1 MNRHNLNSI
10 KLLKNNFFLFKTRFY
25 QSTNANNAIKW
36 PTNEVRKTFLDHF
49 CKNNKHK
56 FIASSSVIPRKGAG
70 TYFTN
75 AGMNQFKSIIL
86 GEINAGDIID
96 YNKYIGVANSQKCIR
111 IGGKHSDLDSIGKDD
126 NHHTFFEML
135 GNWSFGKYGKE
146 QACKYALELLI
157 DIYKLDLKRL
167 YFTYFAGNPLFN
179 LPADEETKNI
189 WISLGVPEG
198 NIIPFGMKENFW
210 EMDLT
215 GPCGPCTEIHYDRTN
230 ERALNLLN
238 KGDERVIELWNL
250 VFMQYNRLSEKKFIQ
265 LPELVVDTG
274 MGLERLS
281 AVLNNLNSNYDI
293 DMFTPIF
300 KQIEVYLKD
309 KNIHLP
315 SINECSQDSDLKY
328 GYRSLSDHIRTI
340 SVSIS
345 DGLIPTRSGLGGYLK
360 YLILKCIRI
369 SKDIFKIENN
379 QADFLCSLVIPVVDT
394 LKNTYPQLEMD
405 RERIQEVSQTAFF
418 YLLNRIFY
426 FR

>member
-1 MNRHNLNSI
+1 
-10 KLLKNNFFLFKTRFY
+10 
-25 QSTNANNAIKW
+25 
-36 PTNEVRKTFLDHF
+36 
-49 CKNNKHK
+49 
-56 FIASSSVIPRKGAG
+56 
-70 TYFTN
+70 
-75 AGMNQFKSIIL
+75 
-86 GEINAGDIID
+86 
-96 YNKYIGVANSQKCIR
+96 
-111 IGGKHSDLDSIGKDD
+111 
-126 NHHTFFEML
+126 
-135 GNWSFGKYGKE
+135 
-146 QACKYALELLI
+146 LI